1 MSLEAFK
8 GYKHVQSVASTTW
21 VINHGLGTDAPAVDC
36 WIDVSGTF
44 TKILPLS
51 VVATSSGVVTITFSS
66 AQSGRA
72 FVA

>member
-8 GYKHVQSVASTTW
+8 GFKHTQSVASTTW
-21 VINHGLGTDAPAVDC
+21 TINHGLGTETPIVDC

-51 VVATSSGVVTITFSS
+51 VVATSSTTVTITFSS

-72 FVA
+72 MVA